1 MRRLYVIGFPLLMA
15 FDTLAQLCF
24 KYAGEAALPVEA
36 NTAWLLRVLSQP
48 WVYGAILGY
57 VGAFFTWMSLLRHAP
72 IGPAFAASHLEV
84 ISVLLLSAWLLN
96 EPLTLHHLVG
106 AVLIVA
112 GIVCLGR
119 AEADDPHSPPQAR
132 HERAAMS
139 LFARELPPTAGLP
152 MQASDFLPG
161 GGDLREILANQ
172 LGTPPLQLT
181 CSGTHALLIALRT
194 LRVRPSAIP

>member
-24 KYAGEAALPVEA
+24 KYAGDAALPVEA
-36 NTAWLLRVLSQP
+36 NTTWLLRVLSQP

-84 ISVLLLSAWLLN
+84 ISVLLLSAWPLK

-119 AEADDPHSPPQAR
+119 AEADDPHSPA
-132 HERAAMS
+132 ES
-139 LFARELPPTAGLP
+139 T
-152 MQASDFLPG
+152 S
-161 GGDLREILANQ
+161 
-172 LGTPPLQLT
+172 
-181 CSGTHALLIALRT
+181 
-194 LRVRPSAIP
+194 